1 MTYYTIRCLHIVSL
15 ASNGHRCVGI
25 VKYVVNDLVRVLNPQ
40 VFPILF
46 FKVGEFVARVEN

>member
-15 ASNGHRCVGI
+15 ASNGHGCVGI
-25 VKYVVNDLVRVLNPQ
+25 VKYVVNDLARVSNPR